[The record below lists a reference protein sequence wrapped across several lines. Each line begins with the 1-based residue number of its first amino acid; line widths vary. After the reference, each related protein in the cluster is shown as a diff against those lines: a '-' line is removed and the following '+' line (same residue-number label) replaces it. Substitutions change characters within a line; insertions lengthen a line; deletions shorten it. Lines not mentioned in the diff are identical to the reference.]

1 MIYIM
6 QLYLIACELFS
17 AGHDSTSIRLRQTI
31 GDNMTIK
38 RIKRWHRDGLALY
51 ILFCLPLFFYGSSLE
66 QLVINWKMI
75 VAAALIRV
83 SIFDPFLNYWTDYS
97 ITFIGTTAWWDRR
110 FSKIFGKNGALK
122 KSITFFL
129 ILIILNFLNHFL
141 L

>member
-6 QLYLIACELFS
+6 QVYLIVCVLFS
-17 AGHDSTSIRLRQTI
+17 AGHDSSSIRLRQKISDYLTI
-31 GDNMTIK
+31 Q

-51 ILFCLPLFFYGSSLE
+51 ILFCLPLFFFGSSLDH
-66 QLVINWKMI
+66 LVINWKMMI
-75 VAAALIRV
+75 AAALIRV

-110 FSKIFGKNGALK
+110 FSKIFGKNGAVK
-122 KSITFFL
+122 KSIAFFL
-129 ILIILNFLNHFL
+129 LLIALNILNHFL